1 MQSRSKILFDNRE
14 ENSAI
19 RAIFEGTSSATGA
32 DFFAALVK
40 NLSTILE
47 TRGAWITE
55 YNEETRFLHAKSFWY
70 NDRWI
75 KDFGYKID
83 GTPCQDVIEKSQ
95 FVHIKEN
102 VRELFPEAPNFGIKV
117 VSYMGA
123 PLLNINGNTLG
134 LLGVIDDKPM
144 PEKPNNE
151 SIFHIF
157 AARAA
162 AELQRLNAEKEI
174 EEKEKKLRRLVNSAM
189 DGIIELD
196 HNFVVRMMNPAAEKL
211 FHCELSNAVG
221 NNFLNLLSEQGE
233 RIFKNSVSGLL
244 KLPEGEKYI
253 WITDSL
259 NIRCKNGMEFP
270 SEATISQYEINDNVF
285 YTVILRNI
293 NDKLEAEK
301 KIYNLELEA
310 EYLKEEI
317 KILNDFD
324 EIIGQSRPVM
334 NLLHE
339 VNLVAKTDSTVLI
352 SGETGTGKELI
363 ARAVHSAS
371 KRKNKQLI
379 KVNCSAIPSSL
390 IESEFFGHVSGA
402 FTGAT
407 KTRTGRFQFADGG
420 TIFLDEIGDL
430 QLDLQSKLLR
440 VLQEGEFEPVGSSE
454 TKKVNVRII
463 AATNRNLNE
472 DVKSGKFRQDLYYRL
487 NVYPIFVPPLRER
500 SNDIIKLANE
510 FILRYSRKLGKDAP
524 RLTQES
530 VKRLISYSWPGNVR
544 ELQNIIERAVIISK
558 NGKIILDNII
568 PDVNVP
574 GSEEAKVHENE
585 EKILSQEELL
595 KLEIENILRALNTT
609 NWKISGEN
617 GAAKLLGLPPT
628 TLNSRLKALGIK
640 KEKRSSVNLI
650 SHH

>member
-1 MQSRSKILFDNRE
+1 MQSELKILFHNRE
-14 ENSAI
+14 EDSAI

-32 DFFAALVK
+32 DFFSALVK
-40 NLSTILE
+40 NLCVILQ
-47 TRGAWITE
+47 TKGAWITE
-55 YNEETRFLHAKSFWY
+55 YNEESRFLQARSFWY

-75 KDFGYKID
+75 KDFGYKIE

-102 VRELFPEAPNFGIKV
+102 VSELFPDSPDLGLKV

-123 PLLNINGNTLG
+123 PLLNINGKTLG

-144 PEKPNNE
+144 PEKSNNAE
-151 SIFHIF
+151 IFHIF

-162 AELQRLNAEKEI
+162 AELQRLYAEKEI
-174 EEKEKKLRRLVNSAM
+174 EDKEKKLRRLVNSAM

-196 HNFVVRMMNPAAEKL
+196 HNFSIRMMNPAAEKL
-211 FHCELSNAVG
+211 FHCELSKAVG
-221 NNFLNLLSEQGE
+221 NNFLNLLSEQGKK
-233 RIFKNSVSGLL
+233 IFENSINELQN
-244 KLPEGEKYI
+244 LPEGKKYI

-259 NIRCKNGMEFP
+259 NILCKNGIEFP
-270 SEATISQYEINDNVF
+270 SEATISQYEINDDIF

-293 NDKLEAEK
+293 NDKIEAEK
-301 KIYNLELEA
+301 KIHNLETEA

-317 KILNDFD
+317 KLLNDFD
-324 EIIGQSRPVM
+324 EIIGQSRPIM

-363 ARAVHSAS
+363 ARAIHSAS
-371 KRKNKQLI
+371 NRKNRQLI
-379 KVNCSAIPSSL
+379 KVNCSAIPASL
-390 IESEFFGHVSGA
+390 IESEFFGHVPGA

-407 KTRTGRFQFADGG
+407 KTRIGRFQFADGG

-454 TKKVNVRII
+454 TQKVNIRVI
-463 AATNRNLNE
+463 AATNRNLKE
-472 DVKSGKFRQDLYYRL
+472 EVKSGKFRQDLYYRL
-487 NVYPIFVPPLRER
+487 NVYPIIAPPLRER
-500 SNDIIKLANE
+500 GNDIIKLANE
-510 FILRYSRKLGKDAP
+510 FIISYSRKLGKEAP

-530 VKRLISYSWPGNVR
+530 VKRLISYNWPGNVR
-544 ELQNIIERAVIISK
+544 ELQNVIERAVIISK
-558 NGKIILDNII
+558 NDKIILDKIL
-568 PDVNVP
+568 PDNYDTKNKFRDA
-574 GSEEAKVHENE
+574 ETK

-595 KLEIENILRALNTT
+595 NLEKENIIRALNSTS
-609 NWKISGEN
+609 WKISGKD

-640 KEKRSSVNLI
+640 KSKLI
-650 SHH
+650 ELSEEG

>member
-1 MQSRSKILFDNRE
+1 MQSTTKIISGNRE
-14 ENSAI
+14 EDSVI

-47 TRGAWITE
+47 TSGAWITE

-70 NDRWI
+70 NDRWV

-102 VRELFPEAPNFGIKV
+102 VSKLFPDSPNLGIKV
-117 VSYMGA
+117 ASYMGA
-123 PLLNINGNTLG
+123 PLLNINGKTLG

-151 SIFHIF
+151 AIFHIF

-162 AELQRLNAEKEI
+162 AELQRLNAEREI
-174 EEKEKKLRRLVNSAM
+174 EDKEKKLRRLVNSAM

-196 HNFVVRMMNPAAEKL
+196 SNFVIRMMNPAAEKL

-221 NNFLNLLSEQGE
+221 NNFLNLLSEQGKN
-233 RIFKNSVSGLL
+233 IFRNSIDELQ
-244 KLPEGEKYI
+244 KLPEGEKFI

-259 NIRCKNGMEFP
+259 NIRCKKGMEFP
-270 SEATISQYEINDNVF
+270 SEATISRYEVNSEFF

-293 NDKLEAEK
+293 NDKLLAEK
-301 KIYNLELEA
+301 KIHNLELEA

-317 KILNDFD
+317 KLLNDFE

-334 NLLHE
+334 NLLNE
-339 VNLVAKTDSTVLI
+339 INLVARTDSTVLI
-352 SGETGTGKELI
+352 SGETGTGKELV
-363 ARAVHSAS
+363 ARAIHSAS

-379 KVNCSAIPSSL
+379 KVNCSAIPAAL
-390 IESEFFGHVSGA
+390 IESEFFGHVPGA

-407 KTRTGRFQFADGG
+407 KPRIGRFQIADGG

-454 TKKVNVRII
+454 TKKVNVRVI
-463 AATNRNLNE
+463 AATNRNLKE
-472 DVKSGKFRQDLYYRL
+472 EVKAGKFRQDLFYRL
-487 NVYPIFVPPLRER
+487 NVYPITVPPLRER
-500 SNDIIKLANE
+500 GNDIIKLANE
-510 FILRYSRKLGKDAP
+510 FILRCSRKLGKTPP
-524 RLTQES
+524 RLTHES
-530 VKRLISYSWPGNVR
+530 INKLMSFNWPGNIR
-544 ELQNIIERAVIISK
+544 ELQNVIERTVIISR
-558 NGKIILDNII
+558 NGKINLDKIL
-568 PDVNVP
+568 PDDFEL
-574 GSEEAKVHENE
+574 STDEIKKEELK
-585 EKILSQEELL
+585 EKIFSHEDLL
-595 KLEIENILRALNTT
+595 KLEKENIIRALNSA
-609 NWKISGEN
+609 NWKISGKN

-640 KEKRSSVNLI
+640 KINR
-650 SHH
+650 

>member
-1 MQSRSKILFDNRE
+1 MIMQSTSKIISGNRE
-14 ENSAI
+14 EDSVI
-19 RAIFEGTSSATGA
+19 RSIFEGTSSSTGA

-47 TRGAWITE
+47 TSGAWITE

-102 VRELFPEAPNFGIKV
+102 VSELFPDSPNLGIKV
-117 VSYMGA
+117 ASYMGA
-123 PLLNINGNTLG
+123 PLLNINGKTLG

-151 SIFHIF
+151 AIFHIF

-162 AELQRLNAEKEI
+162 AELQRLNAEREI
-174 EEKEKKLRRLVNSAM
+174 EDKEKKLRRLVNSAM

-196 HNFVVRMMNPAAEKL
+196 SDFVIRMMNPAAEKL

-221 NNFLNLLSEQGE
+221 NNFLNLLSEQGKN
-233 RIFKNSVSGLL
+233 IFRNSIDELQ
-244 KLPEGEKYI
+244 KLPEGEKFI

-270 SEATISQYEINDNVF
+270 SEATISQYEVNNEIF

-293 NDKLEAEK
+293 NDKLLAEK
-301 KIYNLELEA
+301 KIHNLELEA

-317 KILNDFD
+317 KLLNDFE

-334 NLLHE
+334 NLLNE
-339 VNLVAKTDSTVLI
+339 INLVAKTDSTVLI
-352 SGETGTGKELI
+352 SGETGTGKELV
-363 ARAVHSAS
+363 ARAIHSAS

-379 KVNCSAIPSSL
+379 KVNCSAIPAAL
-390 IESEFFGHVSGA
+390 IESEFFGHVPGA

-407 KTRTGRFQFADGG
+407 KPRIGRFQFADRG

-454 TKKVNVRII
+454 TKKVNVRVI
-463 AATNRNLNE
+463 AATNRNLNQE
-472 DVKSGKFRQDLYYRL
+472 IKTGKFRQDLFYRL
-487 NVYPIFVPPLRER
+487 NVYPITVPPLRER
-500 SNDIIKLANE
+500 GNDIIKLANE
-510 FILRYSRKLGKDAP
+510 FVLRCSRKLGITPP
-524 RLTQES
+524 RLTNAS
-530 VKRLISYSWPGNVR
+530 ANKLMSYNWPGNIR

-558 NGKIILDNII
+558 NGKIILDKIL
-568 PDVNVP
+568 PDDYKSIN
-574 GSEEAKVHENE
+574 SEIKENESE
-585 EKILSQEELL
+585 EKILSQEQLL
-595 KLEIENILRALNTT
+595 NLEKENIIRALNSV
-609 NWKISGEN
+609 NWKISGKN

-640 KEKRSSVNLI
+640 KLNR
-650 SHH
+650 